1 VSVSHV
7 IAAALARAQ
16 EIDLP
21 GESSADAEC
30 EGAKFHSPKPL
41 RVHLVDLGEGR
52 YATLCGT
59 CRDNVAVLR
68 LLEQLKVDDVPWRR
82 GFGNQLRSLIAAE
95 ENDA

>member
-1 VSVSHV
+1 MAVSHV

-16 EIDLP
+16 DIDLP
-21 GESSADAEC
+21 GESSEDTEC
-30 EGAKFHSPKPL
+30 EGARFHSPKPL
-41 RVHLVDLGEGR
+41 RVHLVDLGDGR

-82 GFGNQLRSLIAAE
+82 GFGNKLRSLIAE